1 MAEEIEEEPKK
12 SGLIKIIIFVVAG
25 LLLLGVGL
33 GLGYFMFGG
42 EPEPDPSAEVNQ
54 IIEGKDKE
62 AQQQKEI
69 DEKNKEDEGAEE
81 GADGIIK
88 KNVTEIPET
97 DSYETTYFEFPG
109 DFTTNLKGSRKFLQV
124 SVGVSTQYDEK
135 VMETVDQHQLS
146 LRSEILTTISDFT
159 EEDIAGSDGKKK
171 LSTKLL
177 EVLNKK
183 LDSLKEFPGIEDVY
197 FTAFILQ

>member
-1 MAEEIEEEPKK
+1 MAEEVEEEPKK

-25 LLLLGVGL
+25 ILLIVIGL
-33 GLGYFMFGG
+33 GIGYLMFGG

-54 IIEGKDKE
+54 IIEGKEAEKKEKEGNKDKE
-62 AQQQKEI
+62 
-69 DEKNKEDEGAEE
+69 EGEVDGE
-81 GADGIIK
+81 DGIIK
-88 KNVTEIPET
+88 KNVKAIPEV

-135 VMETVDQHQLS
+135 VMETVDSHQLA
-146 LRSEILTTISDFT
+146 LRSEILATISDFT
-159 EEDIAGSDGKKK
+159 EEDISGSEGKKK
-171 LSTKLL
+171 LSDKLMI
-177 EVLNKK
+177 VLNDK
-183 LDSLKEFPGIEDVY
+183 LKSLKEFPGIEDVY

>member
-1 MAEEIEEEPKK
+1 MAEVVEEEPKK
-12 SGLIKIIIFVVAG
+12 SPLIKILMFVLGGV
-25 LLLLGVGL
+25 LLLVIGL
-33 GLGYFMFGG
+33 GIGYILFGG
-42 EPEPDPSAEVNQ
+42 EPETDPSSEVNQ

-62 AQQQKEI
+62 LQKKKEM
-69 DEKNKEDEGAEE
+69 DDVNKETEGE
-81 GADGIIK
+81 DGIMK
-88 KNVTEIPET
+88 RNVKAIPEV

-135 VMETVDQHQLS
+135 VMEIVDQHQLS
-146 LRSEILTTISDFT
+146 LRSEILSTISDFT

-171 LSTKLL
+171 LSAKLL
-177 EVLNKK
+177 EVLNNK
-183 LDSLKEFPGIEDVY
+183 LDQLKEFPGIEDVY